1 MYGIK
6 YLPLHCL
13 KKGNDMENENKYY
26 VTASDRIWKDKMITV
41 CGTLKRAKEIEE
53 LWKRSSDKKH
63 VNIRYTKPY
72 YKGRQVWYNEELD
85 VIKEIY

>member
-1 MYGIK
+1 
-6 YLPLHCL
+6 
-13 KKGNDMENENKYY
+13 MENENKYY

>member
-1 MYGIK
+1 
-6 YLPLHCL
+6 
-13 KKGNDMENENKYY
+13 
-26 VTASDRIWKDKMITV
+26 MIAV

-53 LWKRSSDKKH
+53 QWKRSSDKKH

>member
-1 MYGIK
+1 
-6 YLPLHCL
+6 
-13 KKGNDMENENKYY
+13 MENENKYY
-26 VTASDRIWKDKMITV
+26 VTASDRIWKDKMIVV

-53 LWKRSSDKKH
+53 RWKRSSDKKH